1 MFTLYRPVPVCLFT
15 PVRFTLPGAPGDSSG
30 VCLVIIPFSSTS
42 MAGREAGSPGEL
54 IAGHTDQVK
63 SQWAAGEAAAVL
75 SFQSTVSS
83 EENRAAPRL
92 SAQLSHVFSTPQRDK
107 KDRACQKQGTMF
119 TSSMSFQTSK
129 KSYGTKVKTGGA

>member
-1 MFTLYRPVPVCLFT
+1 MET
-15 PVRFTLPGAPGDSSG
+15 PQVGY
-30 VCLVIIPFSSTS
+30 LVIIPISQQFRLS
-42 MAGREAGSPGEL
+42 REAGSPGEL
-54 IAGHTDQVK
+54 VPGHRDRAK

-107 KDRACQKQGTMF
+107 KDRAWQKQGTMF
-119 TSSMSFQTSK
+119 TSSMSFQTGK